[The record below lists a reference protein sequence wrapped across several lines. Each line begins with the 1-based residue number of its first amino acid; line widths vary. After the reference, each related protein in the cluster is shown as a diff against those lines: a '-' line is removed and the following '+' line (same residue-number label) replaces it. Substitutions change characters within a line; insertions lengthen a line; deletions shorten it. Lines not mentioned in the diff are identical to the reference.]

1 MSDCVYVIAGNLQE
15 FRSYVN
21 KKASEI
27 KDLNVSINREGVYH
41 VGNNTSYTTYV
52 YVTHLDSIRGLRPIH
67 GVFVGTYYKRSDIYD
82 IITFISVAN
91 GEDVFDKLPKDKRDM
106 IRDIIDITNVKVV
119 TPPNAWDTM
128 DTTFN
133 SLFTDEY
140 ITTSTPPFLNLPAL
154 SLNVI
159 PPLNPSSVFT
169 IKPQPSSPFITDIS
183 VSVTKAAENIPKDDN
198 ES

>member
-1 MSDCVYVIAGNLQE
+1 
-15 FRSYVN
+15 
-21 KKASEI
+21 
-27 KDLNVSINREGVYH
+27 
-41 VGNNTSYTTYV
+41 
-52 YVTHLDSIRGLRPIH
+52 
-67 GVFVGTYYKRSDIYD
+67 
-82 IITFISVAN
+82 
-91 GEDVFDKLPKDKRDM
+91 M

-133 SLFTDEY
+133 SLIADEY
-140 ITTSTPPFLNLPAL
+140 TTITTSTPPFLNLPAL

-159 PPLNPSSVFT
+159 PPLNPSPVFT

-183 VSVTKAAENIPKDDN
+183 VSVTKAAENILKDDN